1 MPNNRGT
8 RRGNHEGS
16 FRQRKNGTWEGRVP
30 LPSGGHRSFYGKTKA
45 DVQRAVQDALK
56 QQADGVPLPAR
67 QTKLATYLN
76 DWLANVIG
84 LTTAPRTHASYA
96 MLVKNHIAPSSLGT
110 LPLERVDV
118 PAIRR
123 FLNAKTDEGL
133 SPRTVQYLRSVLRA
147 ALAQAERDGLV
158 ARNAARLVK
167 PPKVTQRETP
177 GLTPDQARTVIAA
190 FDGHE
195 LQPLVLTM
203 LTLGLRRGE
212 ALGLHWRDVDLD
224 ARTASVRGQYVKID
238 KEWQYHEL
246 KTARSRRTLAVPAY
260 LVDELRRHRARQ
272 AEHRLRLGPTWTD
285 HDLVFPS
292 AFGTPMDGENLLHRF
307 QAQLATAGVSRM
319 RLHDLRHGAASLLLA
334 QGASL
339 REIMDFLGHSQ
350 IALTANLYT
359 HLSDELRNAAADRME
374 NVFGAGTG

>member
-45 DVQRAVQDALK
+45 DVQRKTQDALK
-56 QQADGVPLPAR
+56 QQADGIALPAK
-67 QTKLATYLN
+67 QTRLAAYLD
-76 DWLANVIG
+76 DWLANVIAR
-84 LTTAPRTHASYA
+84 TTAPRTHASYA
-96 MLVKNHIAPSSLGT
+96 ELVKNHITPSLGK
-110 LPLERVDV
+110 LALERVDP

-123 FLNAKTDEGL
+123 FLNTKSDEGL
-133 SPRTVQYLRSVLRA
+133 SPRTVQYLRSVLRS

-167 PPKVTQRETP
+167 PPKVTQRKTE
-177 GLTPDQARTVIAA
+177 GLSAEQARAVLAA
-190 FDGHE
+190 FDGHD
-195 LQPLVLTM
+195 LQSVVLTL

-224 ARTASVRGQYVKID
+224 GRTVHVRGQYILIAG
-238 KEWQYHEL
+238 EWQYHEL
-246 KTARSRRTLAVPAY
+246 KTDKSRRTLMLPPF
-260 LVDELRRHRARQ
+260 LVDELRRHRAQQ
-272 AEHRLRLGPTWTD
+272 AEHRLRLGPTWKD

-292 AFGTPMDGENLLHRF
+292 AYGTPMEGTNLLHRF
-307 QAQLATAGVSRM
+307 HRQLAATGLPRM

-334 QGASL
+334 KGATL

-350 IALTANLYT
+350 ISLTANLYT

-374 NVFGAGTG
+374 TVFGSGTGG